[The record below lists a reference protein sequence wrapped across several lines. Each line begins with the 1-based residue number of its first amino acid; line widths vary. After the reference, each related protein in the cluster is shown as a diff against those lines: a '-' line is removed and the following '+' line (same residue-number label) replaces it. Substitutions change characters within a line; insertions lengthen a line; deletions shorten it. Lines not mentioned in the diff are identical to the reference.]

1 VHLLILGGPRFVG
14 RYLIEAALAHGHRVS
29 VFNRGRTE
37 SDLYPEAEK
46 LRGDRAA
53 DLSALEHGTWDAAI
67 DTCGFLPD
75 VVRRSA
81 DVLSGRVGYY
91 VFVSSISVYAD
102 FSQPGMDEQTPLA
115 TMTPEQREKVRTID
129 PSEPMKTPAFLELY
143 GALKVE
149 CERVIES
156 AFAGRCAITRPGLI
170 VGPHDYMDRFPY
182 WVSRIAE
189 GGDVLAPGRPGR
201 PVQIIDARDLAEWM
215 VLLAERRVSGTFN
228 ASGPGRTLTMSE
240 VLEACRT
247 AAASDARLVWVDEA
261 FLVER
266 KVGMWEELP
275 MWVHETTS
283 TAHRGILQADVR
295 RAIASGLTFRP
306 VVETARDTLAW
317 ERTRGSH
324 PWRSGLARDK
334 ERALLEEWKQTAR
347 A

>member
-1 VHLLILGGPRFVG
+1 MRLLILGGPRFVG
-14 RYLIEAALAHGHRVS
+14 RHLIEAALARGHRVTM
-29 VFNRGRTE
+29 FNRGRTE
-37 SDLYPEAEK
+37 PELFPEVEK
-46 LRGDRAA
+46 LRGDRAT
-53 DLSALEHGTWDAAI
+53 DLSGLEAGRWDAAI
-67 DTCGFLPD
+67 DTSGFLPD

-81 DVLSGRVGYY
+81 DRLSGRVGHY
-91 VFVSSISVYAD
+91 VFVSSVSVYAD
-102 FSQPGMDEQTPLA
+102 FSHPGMDEGAPLA
-115 TMTPEQREKVRTID
+115 TMTPEQREKVPTID
-129 PSEPMKTPAFLELY
+129 ASQPMSTPAFLELY

-189 GGDVLAPGRPGR
+189 GGEVLAPGRPAR
-201 PVQIIDARDLAEWM
+201 PVQIIDARDLADWM
-215 VLLAERRVSGTFN
+215 VVLAERRVSGTFN
-228 ASGPGRTLTMSE
+228 ATGPGRTLTMTE
-240 VLEACRT
+240 MLEACRT
-247 AAASDARLVWVDEA
+247 AAASDARFVWVDEA
-261 FLVER
+261 FLAER

-283 TAHRGILQADVR
+283 TAHLGILQMDVR

-306 VVETARDTLAW
+306 VVETVRDTLAW

-347 A
+347 V